1 LREFFGGREGIPWR
15 EGVLDGAQLF
25 SMAISSRDPLGGRED
40 FVSTEIAVEYCLL
53 SQRMPSSVAVST
65 VIRVP
70 AFLEFLPSSE
80 APALFEGSAS
90 LRNLSSGD
98 FGPLCGT
105 SPLVGSGLH

>member
-40 FVSTEIAVEYCLL
+40 FVSTESAVEDCLL
-53 SQRMPSSVAVST
+53 PQRMPSSVDVPS

-70 AFLEFLPSSE
+70 AFLQV
-80 APALFEGSAS
+80 PALLEGPAFLEGQP
-90 LRNLSSGD
+90 LRGTRPRGSSV
-98 FGPLCGT
+98 L
-105 SPLVGSGLH
+105 